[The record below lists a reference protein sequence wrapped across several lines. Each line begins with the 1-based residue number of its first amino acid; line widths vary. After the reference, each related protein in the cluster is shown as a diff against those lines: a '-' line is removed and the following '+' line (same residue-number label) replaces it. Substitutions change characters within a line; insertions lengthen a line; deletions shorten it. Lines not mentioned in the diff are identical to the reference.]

1 LPRIVVW
8 SIATESFNAQGF
20 TMIAA
25 AVLAATLLQPVGD
38 TTWWH
43 TKGAEV
49 MQEAD
54 QNVCALFVFERKDA
68 VGFFWDKAGLTSI
81 VFFNEQWNFS
91 PSETKV
97 AVRIGNNWI
106 SEKGGMDWF
115 RATEKKNALM
125 VPIRYDPVENLLSN
139 ATSVSL
145 RRQDADFNMPLDKSK
160 MPTLLKAVSACRGHL
175 K

>member
-1 LPRIVVW
+1 
-8 SIATESFNAQGF
+8 
-20 TMIAA
+20 MIAVT
-25 AVLAATLLQPVGD
+25 VLAATLLQPVGD
-38 TTWWH
+38 TTWWR

-54 QNVCALFVFERKDA
+54 QNVCALFVFEQKDA

-91 PSETKV
+91 PSETRV

-106 SEKGGMDWF
+106 SENGGIDWF

-125 VPIRYDPVENLLSN
+125 VPIRYDPVESLLSN

-145 RRQDADFNMPLDKSK
+145 RRQDADFNMPLDKRK
-160 MPTLLKAVSACRGHL
+160 MPTLLKAVSTCRGHL

>member
-1 LPRIVVW
+1 MLA
-8 SIATESFNAQGF
+8 AT
-20 TMIAA
+20 
-25 AVLAATLLQPVGD
+25 VLAATLLQPVGD
-38 TTWWH
+38 TTWWR

-49 MQEAD
+49 IQEAG
-54 QNVCALFVFERKDA
+54 QNVCALFVFEQKDA

-97 AVRIGNNWI
+97 AVRIGSNWI
-106 SEKGGMDWF
+106 SENGGVDWF
-115 RATEKKNALM
+115 RATEKKNALL
-125 VPIRYDPVENLLSN
+125 VPIRYDPVETLLRN

-145 RRQDADFNMPLDKSK
+145 RRQDADFNVPLDKKK
-160 MPTLLKAVSACRGHL
+160 MPSLLNAVSNCRRHL

>member
-1 LPRIVVW
+1 
-8 SIATESFNAQGF
+8 
-20 TMIAA
+20 MIAA
-25 AVLAATLLQPVGD
+25 TVLAATLLQPVGD
-38 TTWWH
+38 TTWWR

-49 MQEAD
+49 IQEAD
-54 QNVCALFVFERKDA
+54 QNVCALFVFEQKDA
-68 VGFFWDKAGLTSI
+68 VAFFWDKAGLTGI
-81 VFFNEQWNFS
+81 AFFNEQWNFS
-91 PSETKV
+91 QSESRV

-106 SEKGGMDWF
+106 SENGGIDWF

-125 VPIRYDPVENLLSN
+125 VPIRYDPAENLLSN

-145 RRQDADFNMPLDKSK
+145 RRQDADFSMPLDKRK